1 MSVVRIKP
9 STQGELDGACGFYAV
24 VNALKSL
31 EPELDADELFTQ
43 VLKAHLVDGDPMRF
57 VNGTLRGTIKNIASR
72 VIKYL
77 DEHYDFY
84 DNKTNEPYR
93 FDVKIPF
100 WHQEKERTRNQVLDI
115 LKKSNYKA
123 GTVCIIG
130 YSYVDFE
137 NHYAHWSVVKN
148 ASDLGL
154 HLFDSDKE
162 KAVISFEEIRV
173 DSIQQSNVARPYNLF
188 SEDIFVI
195 SRVAL

>member
-31 EPELDADELFTQ
+31 EPELNADELFTQ
-43 VLKAHLVDGDPMRF
+43 VLKAHLVDGDPMKF

-72 VIKYL
+72 VITYL

-93 FDVKIPF
+93 LDVKIPF
-100 WHQEKERTRNQVLDI
+100 WYQEKERTRNQVLDI
-115 LKKSNYKA
+115 LKESNYKA
-123 GTVCIIG
+123 GTVCLIG
-130 YSYVDFE
+130 YSYGDSE
-137 NHYAHWSVVKN
+137 NSYAHWSVVKK

-154 HLFDSDKE
+154 HLLDSSKE

-173 DSIQQSNVARPYNLF
+173 DSIQQSNVARPYNLC
-188 SEDIFVI
+188 SGDIFVI
-195 SRVAL
+195 SRVPC